1 MGRPATTIM
10 GKLPDAPAA
19 VKGPLRRPPAA
30 LDRRLSRRSPLAPFG
45 TMGAVVDHSVH
56 AYRRQ
61 YRPG

>member
-45 TMGAVVDHSVH
+45 TMGAPPV
-56 AYRRQ
+56 
-61 YRPG
+61 